1 MQKKL
6 WDLFKATGDIRYYN
20 LLNSIE
26 GSKRNENRE
35 SRRTNNR

>member
-6 WDLFKATGDIRYYN
+6 WDLFCTTGDIRYYN

-26 GSKRNENRE
+26 GSKRNESRK